1 MSIHLQPLSRRRFLV
16 AAAASIPG
24 LMSLRYLHAA
34 ERDPHLFALL
44 ADTHVPE
51 RPDINA
57 RGVNMT
63 DNFRRVAA
71 EVIAHPRSPAAV
83 LINGDC
89 AYLKGLPADY
99 ANLAGLLD
107 PLRAA
112 GLPVHLN
119 LGNHDHRE
127 QIIESLANFRPAD
140 QPVPGRRITVLQT
153 ERANWF
159 MLDSLDQT
167 NVTPG
172 VLGEAQINW
181 LAAALDAHADKPA
194 ILYAHHDPVFNTPEN
209 KRNTGLTDT
218 EAFFKVLAPRRHV
231 KAYVFGHTHRW
242 ERREHEGIHL
252 INLPPTA
259 YVFREGLPNGW
270 VAVAVKPDGLALTL
284 HTLDKQH
291 AQNGEVVNLDWR
303 A

>member
-1 MSIHLQPLSRRRFLV
+1 MSIHLQPLTRRRFIA
-16 AAAASIPG
+16 AAAASVPG

-34 ERDPHLFALL
+34 DRDPNLFALL
-44 ADTHVPE
+44 SDTHVPE
-51 RPDINA
+51 RPDIPA

-63 DNFRRVAA
+63 ENFQRVAA
-71 EVIAHPRSPAAV
+71 ELVAHPQSPAAV

-127 QIIESLANFRPAD
+127 QIIQSLAKYRPAD

-153 ERANWF
+153 ERVNWF
-159 MLDSLDQT
+159 MLDTLDKV

-172 VLGEAQINW
+172 LLGEPQIKW
-181 LAAALDAHADKPA
+181 LGEALDAHADKPA
-194 ILYAHHDPVFNTPEN
+194 IIYAHHDPVFKLPEGR
-209 KRNTGLTDT
+209 RNTGLVDTD
-218 EAFFKVLAPRRHV
+218 AFFNVIAPRRHV

-242 ERREHEGIHL
+242 EHHERDGIHL

-259 YVFREGLPNGW
+259 YVFRKDLPNGW
-270 VAVAVKPDGLALTL
+270 VAAAVKPDGIKMTL
-284 HTLDKQH
+284 HTLDKDHKQD
-291 AQNGEVVNLDWR
+291 GEVVDLKWR